1 MSTWHKVGNI
11 QDIPL
16 RASRLIQTEEGDVA
30 IFRTS
35 NDDVF
40 ALVDRCPHL
49 GGPLSQGI
57 VHGTTVTCPLHQWNI
72 DLKTGE
78 VIAPDEG
85 CAGHIPVKVESNIVY
100 IEL

>member
-1 MSTWHKVGNI
+1 MSTWHEVGNI
-11 QDIPL
+11 QEIPQ
-16 RASRLIQTEEGDVA
+16 RASRVVQTEEGDIA

-35 NDDVF
+35 NDDIF
-40 ALVDRCPHL
+40 ALADRCPHL

-72 DLKTGE
+72 DLNTGE
-78 VIAPDEG
+78 AIAPDVG
-85 CAGHIPVKVESNIVY
+85 CAGHIPVKVESNVIY